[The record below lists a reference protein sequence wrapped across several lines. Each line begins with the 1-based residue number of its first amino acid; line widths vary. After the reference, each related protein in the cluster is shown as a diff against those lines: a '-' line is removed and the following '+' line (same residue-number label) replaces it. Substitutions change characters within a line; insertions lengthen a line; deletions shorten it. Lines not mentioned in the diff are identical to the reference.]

1 MVFLCSTLNPQRD
14 GHEALDTCTVKCC
27 RLGRGLCSGA
37 RPRGPL
43 EPLVAWF
50 VMTNERKLEERCTP
64 GNGSETC
71 PDGITAWA
79 LGTALKEQWQSDLG
93 LKEGL

>member
-1 MVFLCSTLNPQRD
+1 MVFLCSKLNPLWD
-14 GHEALDTCTVKCC
+14 GREALDTRTVKHC

-43 EPLVAWF
+43 EPPVAWF
-50 VMTNERKLEERCTP
+50 IMTNERKLEERCTP